1 MFLSFKASSVTLRPS
16 LFGIWNI
23 LLQYLISH
31 SYIIAKIG
39 YFNNKAFT
47 LVLRGRSNKINHWFL
62 LVIREFYSKDIITW
76 PTYSY
81 RVVPSRHILGKRSKS
96 ARIFT
101 NSSLSDWPWIIM
113 STMYRST
120 LMYMIPKRTN
130 VDITFWKCATAPL
143 KHKGTHNHHSNTPK
157 NNVNA
162 VYWRE
167 ISCMGIW

>member
-1 MFLSFKASSVTLRPS
+1 MPQYIIRGVFVFIHWQIIPSKIQLRTIIYCMFLSFKASSVTLRPS

-113 STMYRST
+113 STMYSST
-120 LMYMIPKRTN
+120 LMYMSRNRGRVRVP
-130 VDITFWKCATAPL
+130 P
-143 KHKGTHNHHSNTPK
+143 
-157 NNVNA
+157 VNL
-162 VYWRE
+162 
-167 ISCMGIW
+167 